1 MGKERYHSPGKV
13 NKQHNAVKNKVR
25 FAYLQGEFDLFF
37 VAFNAINIGC
47 RDPPY
52 QFVFKKIQIDR
63 RKEKWQIAQKEEK
76 VRITL
81 IH

>member
-25 FAYLQGEFDLFF
+25 FTYLQGEFDLFF
-37 VAFNAINIGC
+37 VVLNARNIGC

-52 QFVFKKIQIDR
+52 QFVF
-63 RKEKWQIAQKEEK
+63 
-76 VRITL
+76 
-81 IH
+81 

>member
-1 MGKERYHSPGKV
+1 MDRRYYSPKKE

-25 FAYLQGEFDLFF
+25 FTYLQGEFDLFF

-52 QFVFKKIQIDR
+52 QFVFKNSN
-63 RKEKWQIAQKEEK
+63 
-76 VRITL
+76 
-81 IH
+81 

>member
-1 MGKERYHSPGKV
+1 MGKEKYHSPGKV

-25 FAYLQGEFDLFF
+25 FTYLQGEFDLFF

-52 QFVFKKIQIDR
+52 QFVFKKF
-63 RKEKWQIAQKEEK
+63 K
-76 VRITL
+76 L
-81 IH
+81 IGGKKNGKSPKKKKK